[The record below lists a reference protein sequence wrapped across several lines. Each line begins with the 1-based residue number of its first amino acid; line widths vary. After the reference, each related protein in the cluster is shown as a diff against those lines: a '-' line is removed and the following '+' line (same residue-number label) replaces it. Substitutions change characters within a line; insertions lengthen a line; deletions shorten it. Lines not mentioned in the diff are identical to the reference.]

1 MRLRTLAGRKAQ
13 KLMDEKMKGL
23 PCWLVQA
30 DEIWTYVNKKQ
41 KQLKASDPY
50 EYGDQYVFVAI
61 DAETKLVP
69 SFTIGKRDGD
79 TALHFMLDLAERV
92 SGRIQLSTDAFLPYL
107 EATEDAFGSD
117 IDYAQVIKL
126 YGDDKQPVREGYRP
140 ARIIDLKSNRIQ
152 GDPANSFLRPT
163 LSGRT

>member
-1 MRLRTLAGRKAQ
+1 M
-13 KLMDEKMKGL
+13 
-23 PCWLVQA
+23 
-30 DEIWTYVNKKQ
+30 
-41 KQLKASDPY
+41 
-50 EYGDQYVFVAI
+50 FVAI

-69 SFTIGKRDGD
+69 SVTIGKHDGD
-79 TALHFMLDLAERV
+79 TASHFMLDLAERV

-126 YGDDKQPVREGYRP
+126 YGDDKHPVREGYRP